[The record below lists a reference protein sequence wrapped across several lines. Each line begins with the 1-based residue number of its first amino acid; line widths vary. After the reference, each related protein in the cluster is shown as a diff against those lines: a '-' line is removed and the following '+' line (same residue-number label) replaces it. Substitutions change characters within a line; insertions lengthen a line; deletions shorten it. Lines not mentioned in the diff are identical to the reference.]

1 MKSLAIV
8 GSTGSIGNTSL
19 KVFERNKNKF
29 KLICL
34 AANSNEL
41 KLSKQIKKYKPK
53 FSFLIDNKNKKNDK
67 IFTTNIF
74 FKKQK
79 KKIDYVISGLAGFDA
94 LKINLKLLKI
104 SKNLLIANKETIIC
118 GGPHFLKLAKKYKC
132 NIIPIDSEHYC
143 INFFLKNFKKKTSI
157 DKIYI
162 TASGGPFFFKKFQL

>member
-53 FSFLIDNKNKKNDK
+53 FSFLINNKNKKNVK
-67 IFTTNIF
+67 
-74 FKKQK
+74 FKH
-79 KKIDYVISGLAGFDA
+79 
-94 LKINLKLLKI
+94 N
-104 SKNLLIANKETIIC
+104 
-118 GGPHFLKLAKKYKC
+118 
-132 NIIPIDSEHYC
+132 
-143 INFFLKNFKKKTSI
+143 
-157 DKIYI
+157 
-162 TASGGPFFFKKFQL
+162 